1 MTPPTGLPGVPLSA
15 ADAFDVPV
23 FVRRSSPLTPAPTPT
38 KWEVGHAHTPWP
50 AKSGVPADGGYLV
63 TTTWRDVL
71 KAAVTVGRDIAPWL
85 TKTPELA
92 RREIIAR
99 RYPLAAYLVHQ
110 PSSLQQHAGVA
121 REVVPSVIYTH
132 ATENSM
138 RSAFGYHV
146 GMTMAEWACHG
157 LMGLGPT
164 THAESGFPA
173 GATAGWEKSKSLPD
187 LFGTHPATGSVWL
200 VEAKGGRRLSGP
212 ARRKGAKQLRVGS
225 LFPVGHG
232 KVLCATSLERR
243 LYMAIDVENCHD
255 QDASSPDSANLDDT
269 DSYAAEGHLLE
280 EDDAALLTLSRSEL
294 LTYLALTS
302 LPPES
307 LSLVAVPAPAAARRR
322 PGLARLLEEDGQTRE
337 VRARLGLSA
346 TGRQIRSSDGNDMLV
361 GAIPGTDLQL
371 GMSRRLFGA
380 CRSLAAAEDE
390 LVRESA
396 AVVYP
401 QTPYMQLRG
410 LATATEVQAARWRE
424 ELRPLRDTRLPELR
438 RTTREGFA
446 RGSDTEWDDLI
457 GGTPRFA
464 IPMDEG
470 YLEAATADTYLA
482 VRTESVGSEDV

>member
-1 MTPPTGLPGVPLSA
+1 
-15 ADAFDVPV
+15 
-23 FVRRSSPLTPAPTPT
+23 
-38 KWEVGHAHTPWP
+38 
-50 AKSGVPADGGYLV
+50 VPADGGYLV

-92 RREIIAR
+92 WREIIAR

-110 PSSLQQHAGVA
+110 PSSFQQHAGVA

-146 GMTMAEWACHG
+146 GMTMAEWACRG

-164 THAESGFPA
+164 THAENGYPA
-173 GATAGWEKSKSLPD
+173 GATAGWENSKSLPD
-187 LFGTHPATGSVWL
+187 LFGMHPVTGNVWL
-200 VEAKGGRRLSGP
+200 VEAKGSRRLSGP
-212 ARRKGAKQLRVGS
+212 ARRKGAKQLQVGS
-225 LFPVGHG
+225 LLPVDHG

-243 LYMAIDVENCHD
+243 LYMAIDVENCHG
-255 QDASSPDSANLDDT
+255 QGAATPGGANLGGT
-269 DSYAAEGHLLE
+269 DSYAAEDRLLE
-280 EDDAALLTLSRSEL
+280 QDDAALLALSRTEL
-294 LTYLALTS
+294 LTYLALAS
-302 LPPES
+302 LPPEN
-307 LSLVAVPAPAAARRR
+307 LSLVAVAGPAAARRR
-322 PGLARLLEEDGQTRE
+322 PGLARLLEDDGQTQE
-337 VRARLGLSA
+337 VRARLSQGA
-346 TGRQIRSSDGNDMLV
+346 TGRQIRSRDGNDMLV
-361 GAIPGTDLQL
+361 GAIPGTDLLL

-380 CRSLAAAEDE
+380 CRSLATAEDE
-390 LVRESA
+390 LVQESA
-396 AVVYP
+396 AGVYP
-401 QTPYMQLRG
+401 QTPYMQLRE
-410 LATATEVQAARWRE
+410 LAEATEDQAARWRE

-464 IPMDEG
+464 IPIDEG

-482 VRTESVGSEDV
+482 VRAESVGRGGE